1 MAGMPPKRRTGTLD
15 LPDNLYESHDLRS
28 GKTYY
33 RYRDPRTGN
42 FHGFGTDKAAAIGDA
57 KALNAVILS
66 GMAQARIQ
74 SIAVPT
80 DNTPKLS
87 AVILRYMELCEA
99 RHKRGKLAAN
109 TLKTKTSYTKAL
121 RLALGDKHISAITV
135 RDIADYL
142 QSYLVRDKERAA
154 QSARTEAIEVWK
166 TAIAEGWTNDNIP
179 VKTRPIEQQVNRAR
193 LVLDSWRAIHAAA
206 GELEPWIQPSMELAI
221 VTAQR
226 REDISCT
233 EFKPR
238 KGATAWVEDDL
249 LWVIQQ
255 KTGNRVCIPLS
266 LRLEVLNLELGEVIA
281 RCRDTTLSRY
291 LVHHSASCGFAKTGD
306 QVWKDTMSRRFSDA
320 RDIAAKDGILWDAGK
335 TPPTFHEQR
344 SLAERLYDAQG
355 GIDTRVLLGHRD
367 PRSTAIY
374 KDNRGAEWMRVKT
387 G

>member
-1 MAGMPPKRRTGTLD
+1 MADMPPKRRPGTRD
-15 LPDNLYESHDLRS
+15 LPDNLYESQDERS

-33 RYRDPRTGN
+33 RYRDPRTGK
-42 FHGFGTDKAAAIGDA
+42 FHGLGTDKAAAIADA
-57 KALNAVILS
+57 KALNAVILA

-74 SIAVPT
+74 AITAPT
-80 DNTPKLS
+80 DNSPKLS
-87 AVILRYMELCEA
+87 AVILHYMELCEK
-99 RHKRGKLAAN
+99 RHRRGKLAAN
-109 TLKTKTSYTKAL
+109 TIRTKTSYAKTL
-121 RLALGDKHISAITV
+121 RLALGDKPIGAITV

-142 QSYLVRDKERAA
+142 QLYLDRDKERAA

-166 TAIAEGWTNDNIP
+166 TAIAEGWTNDNVP
-179 VKTRPIEQQVNRAR
+179 LKTRTIETEVKRAR

-206 GELEPWIQPSMELAI
+206 RRIEPWLQPSMELAI

-226 REDISCT
+226 REDISCM

-255 KTGNRVCIPLS
+255 KSGNRVCIPLS
-266 LRLEVLNLELGEVIA
+266 LRLEVLGLELGEVIA

-291 LVHHSASCGFAKTGD
+291 LVHHSDSCGFAKAGD
-306 QVWKDTMSRRFSDA
+306 QVWVDTISRRFSDA
-320 RDIAAKDGILWDAGK
+320 RDLSGITWDEGK

-344 SLAERLYDAQG
+344 SLAERLYNAQG
-355 GIDTRVLLGHRD
+355 GIDTQVLLGHRD